1 MLILS
6 RLAQEEIV
14 IGDDIIV
21 KVIAIEGKRV
31 RLGIE
36 AKPDIAILRSE
47 LINNQQEPFLK
58 AS

>member
-6 RLAQEEIV
+6 RKNQEEIV
-14 IGDDIIV
+14 IDGDIIV

-36 AKPDIAILRSE
+36 AKPNVSIVRSE
-47 LINNQQEPFLK
+47 LINNQQEGK
-58 AS
+58 AA